1 MGNIYKQQKPGD
13 YYTYKYIWTLKSR
26 RKQSVSV
33 SKVNYYKDL
42 KQYKPITT
50 IQNTWSLV
58 KALAKNKT

>member
-1 MGNIYKQQKPGD
+1 MGNIYKLQKPGD

-50 IQNTWSLV
+50 IQNT
-58 KALAKNKT
+58 